1 MPSLFVIRKGVEC
14 FLHACN
20 LGKFMNPG
28 PIYTKNAS
36 SSGRNFDCKTL
47 DHRVMCL

>member
-28 PIYTKNAS
+28 LIYTKNAS
-36 SSGRNFDCKTL
+36 SLG
-47 DHRVMCL
+47 